1 MFNLISKKIKKR
13 SMNALILYM
22 HEKTEMINYKNTYIQ
37 SYAVRIILYKESL
50 YKDLRI
56 VILENICF
64 KYRFFF

>member
-13 SMNALILYM
+13 SMNALLYM

-50 YKDLRI
+50 YKNLRI

>member
-22 HEKTEMINYKNTYIQ
+22 HEKTEMINYENTYIQ
-37 SYAVRIILYKESL
+37 SYAVRIILYKESI

-56 VILENICF
+56 VILENITY
-64 KYRFFF
+64 KI

>member
-13 SMNALILYM
+13 SMNALLYM

-64 KYRFFF
+64 KCFFF

>member
-1 MFNLISKKIKKR
+1 
-13 SMNALILYM
+13 MNALLYM

>member
-13 SMNALILYM
+13 SMNALLYM
-22 HEKTEMINYKNTYIQ
+22 HEKTEMINYKNIYIQ

>member
-13 SMNALILYM
+13 SMNALFYM

>member
-13 SMNALILYM
+13 SMNALLYM

-56 VILENICF
+56 VILENITY
-64 KYRFFF
+64 KI

>member
-13 SMNALILYM
+13 SMNALLYM

-37 SYAVRIILYKESL
+37 SYAVRIILYKESI

-56 VILENICF
+56 VILENITY
-64 KYRFFF
+64 KI

>member
-13 SMNALILYM
+13 SMNALMLYM
-22 HEKTEMINYKNTYIQ
+22 HEKTEMINYENTYIQ
-37 SYAVRIILYKESL
+37 SYAVRIILYKESI

-64 KYRFFF
+64 KHRFFF